1 MSSND
6 RQPDFE
12 ARLDQ
17 LREEARTTGRASGR
31 GVDVTGGPIPTGA
44 GRPVRPGYYGR
55 PVVKPPVWEWQIA
68 LYFFVGGLAGMAG
81 VIGAVAC
88 FCGHAD
94 VTRAAMW
101 LATAGVMISTVLLVW
116 DLGRPWLFLHMLRV
130 FKPKSP
136 MSVGSWIVS
145 FFGACAVP
153 GAIAFELDQRHLL
166 PAGSGAAL
174 ALHVLAALLAVGTGF
189 SGMFLATYTGV
200 LIGVSTIPAWFSHVR
215 LLPVHFGTV
224 GFGSAVAVLELL
236 GFHLRALNA
245 LGWLAAIVETC
256 VWLLLELKHHGAI
269 DRAVHQGQS
278 GLLLRSAGILTGPV
292 ALVLRALGTG
302 FWPARLL
309 ADIAFLAGGITHRFG
324 WVEAGHASGRDPEAV
339 FASMRSESPA
349 GPDWRAAGPRP

>member
-1 MSSND
+1 MPSDD

-44 GRPVRPGYYGR
+44 GRPLRPGYYGR
-55 PVVKPPVWEWQIA
+55 PVVRPPVWEWQIA

-88 FCGHAD
+88 FRGHAD

-101 LATAGVMISTVLLVW
+101 LAAAGVIISTVLLIW

-153 GAIAFELDQRHLL
+153 GAIAFELDQRHLF

-174 ALHVLAALLAVGTGF
+174 ALHVLAVLLAVGTGF
-189 SGMFLATYTGV
+189 GGMFLATYTGV

-224 GFGSAVAVLELL
+224 GLGSAVAALELL
-236 GFHLRALNA
+236 GFRLGALNA
-245 LGWLAAIVETC
+245 LGWLAALVETC
-256 VWLLLELKHHGAI
+256 VWLLLELRHHGAA
-269 DRAVHQGQS
+269 DRAAHEGRS

-302 FWPARLL
+302 FWPAVLL
-309 ADIAFLAGGITHRFG
+309 ADIAFLAGGVTHRFG
-324 WVEAGHASGRDPEAV
+324 WIEAGHASGRDPEAV
-339 FASMRSESPA
+339 FASMRPGTAAVPPSP
-349 GPDWRAAGPRP
+349 GRH